1 RFIDDQQAAPA
12 AARLFMEEALDGSE
26 RARLIMPFD
35 VEAEALGDDM
45 DDLFFIEL
53 AGHDLANRDLPRVDG
68 AGEVRHQRRFAGSHL
83 AGDDD
88 EALSLREAVTEVRQ
102 RLAVGDAAEIER
114 RIGRQLEGLSGKA
127 VEVVE
132 HDVVSG
138 GPS

>member
-1 RFIDDQQAAPA
+1 
-12 AARLFMEEALDGSE
+12 
-26 RARLIMPFD
+26 
-35 VEAEALGDDM
+35 
-45 DDLFFIEL
+45 
-53 AGHDLANRDLPRVDG
+53 
-68 AGEVRHQRRFAGSHL
+68 SHL

-102 RLAVGDAAEIER
+102 RLAVGDAAEIEC

-138 GPS
+138 GPSVDCVAKAEQGSCGQYMGQVGAAAPVEPDGRSGRQSADQIAAVG